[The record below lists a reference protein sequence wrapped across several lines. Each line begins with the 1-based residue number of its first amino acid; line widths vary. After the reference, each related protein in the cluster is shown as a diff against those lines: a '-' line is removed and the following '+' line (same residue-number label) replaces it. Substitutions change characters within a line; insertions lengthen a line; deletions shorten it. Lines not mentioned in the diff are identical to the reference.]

1 MCGVSMGGIYIEKKS
16 NYRQDIIFMLRLNS
30 FFLLLFPFCKPRYG
44 IQLFDKALHP
54 FTDLC
59 FGCKNQLSTKAL
71 SNFSVIPA
79 FVSPR
84 SPVNGSPFIRGLVI
98 AMNRFASQHHLEDI
112 AGMVRDVVA
121 DRCSWFCKSDAL
133 SFEFGKR
140 HSMNKANK

>member
-1 MCGVSMGGIYIEKKS
+1 MIS
-16 NYRQDIIFMLRLNS
+16 
-30 FFLLLFPFCKPRYG
+30 
-44 IQLFDKALHP
+44 
-54 FTDLC
+54 
-59 FGCKNQLSTKAL
+59 
-71 SNFSVIPA
+71 A

-112 AGMVRDVVA
+112 AGMVREVVA

-133 SFEFGKR
+133 SFEFGKLDYNYPILH